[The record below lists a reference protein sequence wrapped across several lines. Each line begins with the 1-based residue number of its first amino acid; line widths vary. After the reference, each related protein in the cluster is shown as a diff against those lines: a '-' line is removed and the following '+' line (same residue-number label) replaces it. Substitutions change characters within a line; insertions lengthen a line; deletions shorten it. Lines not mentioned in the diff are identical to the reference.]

1 MPPVRTG
8 IAVCSAEL
16 VAALRDEHEI
26 DVYVDEP
33 LAGLAAP
40 VPRTGVAPAAGCV
53 APAAGTPLRS
63 AHLFVPTHLRRP
75 YDLTVFQL
83 GNSSHHDYMWAYL
96 FKYPG
101 LAVLHDAHLHHAR
114 AAALLRELRANDYR
128 AEFAAS
134 EPGVNPDAAEL
145 AVRGLDSFLYYEW
158 KFTRLVVVASRMT
171 AVHSAVTRHEL
182 GEKFPEAAVEHI
194 RLSQGIPL
202 TPSANKLRGE
212 RARARHGMAPEAV
225 VFGCFGGLTPEK
237 RVPQVLDAFQ
247 ALLAYTPSARLLL
260 AGAAAEHYDVA
271 ADVAV
276 RGLDTH
282 VVLTGYLNDEEDLTD
297 CIAATDVALT
307 LRWPTAREV
316 SGPWLRCL
324 AAAKPT
330 IVMDLVHAAGVPSL
344 DPRTRAPNLDALHP
358 RAPVCVA
365 IDILDEDHSLLLAMR
380 RLATDAGLRAALGDA
395 AQRYWLSEH
404 SQAAMVEDYRRV
416 LSAAARTK
424 APAPELP
431 AHLTDDGSR
440 LMENILG
447 ALGVSVPWSKI

>member
-1 MPPVRTG
+1 MPPVRSG
-8 IAVCSAEL
+8 IAVYSAEL

-33 LAGLAAP
+33 LAGLAARVQRP
-40 VPRTGVAPAAGCV
+40 AVTPAAG
-53 APAAGTPLRS
+53 GRFRS
-63 AHLFVPTHLRRP
+63 AHLFVPAHLQRP

-96 FKYPG
+96 FRYPG
-101 LAVLHDAHLHHAR
+101 LVVLHDAHLHHAR
-114 AAALLRELRANDYR
+114 AAALLRERRANDYR

-158 KFTRLVVVASRMT
+158 PFIRLVVAASRMT
-171 AVHSAVTRHEL
+171 AVHSAVTRREL
-182 GEKFPEAAVEHI
+182 GEEFPEAAVEHV
-194 RLSQGIPL
+194 RLGHGTPL
-202 TPSANKLRGE
+202 TPSAVKARGE
-212 RARARHGMAPEAV
+212 RARARYGVAPGAV

-247 ALLAYTPSARLLL
+247 GLLAYTPSARLLL
-260 AGAAAEHYDVA
+260 AGAPAEHYDVA
-271 ADVAV
+271 ADVAA

-282 VVLTGYLNDEEDLTD
+282 VVLTRYLEDEEDLTD

-307 LRWPTAREV
+307 LRWPTAREI

-330 IVMDLVHAAGVPSL
+330 VVMDLVHAADVPSL
-344 DPRTRAPNLDALHP
+344 DPRTWAPNLDALHP

-365 IDILDEDHSLLLAMR
+365 IDIMDEDHSLRLAMR
-380 RLATDAGLRAALGDA
+380 RLAADAGLRAALGEA
-395 AQRYWLSEH
+395 GQRYWLAEH
-404 SQAAMVEDYRRV
+404 SPDAMIGDYRRV
-416 LSAAARTK
+416 LGAAARTE
-424 APAPELP
+424 APAPALP
-431 AHLTDDGSR
+431 AHLTDDRSR
-440 LMENILG
+440 LLENILG
-447 ALGVSVPWSKI
+447 AFGVPVPWSKI